1 MDKEGMLMLVKRIAA
16 ILLMACFV
24 LPLSRC
30 TSKSDPGERVAGA
43 DTYLYG
49 YEMAWDALRNLNIG
63 PLKSVG
69 TLTALFIVFFSLRLK
84 GQVQARKP
92 TYDAD
97 QQPMEKH

>member
-1 MDKEGMLMLVKRIAA
+1 
-16 ILLMACFV
+16 
-24 LPLSRC
+24 
-30 TSKSDPGERVAGA
+30 
-43 DTYLYG
+43 
-49 YEMAWDALRNLNIG
+49 MAWDALRNLNVG